1 MTRKFRFGIA
11 AFHDSTAETFA
22 DHARTAEAL
31 GYASLQVFDELRGAP
46 FTPVAA
52 LAYAAAV
59 TETITLSAYVF
70 DNGYRH
76 PIVLAKDAATIDVLS
91 GGRLELGLG
100 AGYSE
105 DEYRGSGISF
115 GPPGERVTRVEE
127 SVQIL
132 KGLFSGDP
140 VTFDGRFYQLSD
152 AVCTPS
158 PVQKPWPRLLIGGA
172 RERLLSLAGA
182 EADIVSFAFSGPGGF
197 RMDASE
203 ERTTR
208 KLAWVRAAA
217 GARFDELELENLV
230 NVRFGANRASAAD
243 ESSART
249 GVPADWLLG
258 SPHLL
263 FGSPAE
269 MAETILERR
278 ERYGFSYLSVRPR
291 DAIKRFAEVIRL
303 VGG

>member
-11 AFHDSTAETFA
+11 ALHDATAETFA
-22 DHARTAEAL
+22 EHARTAEAL
-31 GYASLQVFDELRGAP
+31 GYASLQVFDELRGVP
-46 FTPVAA
+46 FTPVPA

-59 TETITLSAYVF
+59 TDTITLSAYVF

-76 PIVLAKDAATIDVLS
+76 PFILAKEAATIDVLC

-100 AGYSE
+100 AGYSA

-115 GPPGERVTRVEE
+115 GLPGERVTRVEE
-127 SVQIL
+127 SIQIL
-132 KGLFSGDP
+132 KRLFSGDP

-152 AVCTPS
+152 AVCTPT

-172 RERLLSLAGA
+172 RERLLSPAGA

-197 RMDASE
+197 RADASE
-203 ERTTR
+203 ERTAR
-208 KLAWVRAAA
+208 KLAWVRAGA
-217 GARFDELELENLV
+217 GARFDGLELENLV
-230 NVRFGANRASAAD
+230 NVHFGTNKDIAAD
-243 ESSART
+243 ETSART

-291 DAIKRFAEVIRL
+291 DAIQRFAEVIRL